1 MEYNW
6 RQIEVYTRMFSGS
19 ESLYIGDAL
28 NSDITLDRNNVFS
41 KLCVID
47 LTGDTIEIPVFAKTV
62 IENTIIN
69 SPSITKV
76 VLPLYSNSDV
86 YDRRTADSIIRDF
99 FISGNLTERLQ
110 KVVTNKNEVY
120 YGMKGI
126 ILDKHFN
133 PLIMVTISLDRESK
147 MYKKVTIYIH
157 PEVFLNTNGL
167 IHKSI
172 IKKIIPFYISYN
184 EDLTSRDRRARRYYR
199 VESSVRPQVVIEDA
213 AKKFIQSPNRPS
225 PQSCTDDKLNQ
236 LMIENIDEILNQ
248 II

>member
-6 RQIEVYTRMFSGS
+6 RQIEVYTQMFSAGD
-19 ESLYIGDAL
+19 SLIIGDAL
-28 NSDITLDRNNVFS
+28 NSNIALDRNNVFN

-62 IENTIIN
+62 VEDTIIH
-69 SPSITKV
+69 SSSTTKV
-76 VLPLYSNSDV
+76 VLPLYSNSNT
-86 YDRRTADSIIRDF
+86 YNRRTADSIIRSF
-99 FISGNLTERLQ
+99 FIRGNLTERLQ

-120 YGMKGI
+120 YGMRGI
-126 ILDKHFN
+126 ILDEHFN
-133 PLIMVTISLDRESK
+133 PLIMATISLDRESK

-184 EDLTSRDRRARRYYR
+184 GILSYRRRSHLFYRLED
-199 VESSVRPQVVIEDA
+199 SVRPQVVIEDA

-248 II
+248 IR

>member
-6 RQIEVYTRMFSGS
+6 RQIKVYTQMFSAG
-19 ESLYIGDAL
+19 ESLNIGDAL
-28 NSDITLDRNNVFS
+28 NGDIALDRNNVFS

-62 IENTIIN
+62 VEDTIIY
-69 SPSITKV
+69 SSSTTKV
-76 VLPLYSNSDV
+76 VLPLYSNSNV
-86 YDRRTADSIIRDF
+86 YNRRTADSIIRSF
-99 FISGNLTERLQ
+99 FIRGNLTERLQ

-120 YGMKGI
+120 YGMRGI
-126 ILDKHFN
+126 ILDEHFN
-133 PLIMVTISLDRESK
+133 PLIMATISLDRESK

-184 EDLTSRDRRARRYYR
+184 EALSYRVRRASFRI
-199 VESSVRPQVVIEDA
+199 ESSVRPQIVIEDA

-248 II
+248 IR

>member
-6 RQIEVYTRMFSGS
+6 RQIEVYTQMFSVS
-19 ESLYIGDAL
+19 DSLNIGDAL
-28 NSDITLDRNNVFS
+28 NGNIALDRNNVFS

-47 LTGDTIEIPVFAKTV
+47 LTGDTIEIPVFAKTIV
-62 IENTIIN
+62 EDTIIN
-69 SPSITKV
+69 RASITKV
-76 VLPLYSNSDV
+76 VLPLYSNSNT
-86 YDRRTADSIIRDF
+86 YNRRTADSIIRSF
-99 FISGNLTERLQ
+99 FIRGNLSERLQ

-126 ILDKHFN
+126 ILDEHFN
-133 PLIMVTISLDRESK
+133 PLIMVTITLDRESR

-157 PEVFLNTNGL
+157 PEVFLNTSGL

-184 EDLTSRDRRARRYYR
+184 EDLSYRGRRAYYR
-199 VESSVRPQVVIEDA
+199 VENSVRPQVVIEDA
-213 AKKFIQSPNRPS
+213 AKKFIQSPSRPS
-225 PQSCTDDKLNQ
+225 PQSFTDDKLNQ

-248 II
+248 IR

>member
-6 RQIEVYTRMFSGS
+6 RQIEVYTQMFSAG
-19 ESLYIGDAL
+19 ESLNIGDAL
-28 NSDITLDRNNVFS
+28 NGNIALDRNNVFN

-47 LTGDTIEIPVFAKTV
+47 LTGDTIEIPVFAKTIV
-62 IENTIIN
+62 EDTIIN
-69 SPSITKV
+69 SSSTTKV
-76 VLPLYSNSDV
+76 VLPLYSNSNT
-86 YDRRTADSIIRDF
+86 YNRRTADSIIRSF
-99 FISGNLTERLQ
+99 FIRGNLTERLQ

-120 YGMKGI
+120 YGMRGI
-126 ILDKHFN
+126 ILDEHFN
-133 PLIMVTISLDRESK
+133 PLIMATISLDRESK

-184 EDLTSRDRRARRYYR
+184 EDLSYRGRRAHYR

-236 LMIENIDEILNQ
+236 LMIENIDDILNQ
-248 II
+248 IR

>member
-6 RQIEVYTRMFSGS
+6 SQIEVYTRMFSAG
-19 ESLYIGDAL
+19 ESLIIDDAT
-28 NSDITLDRNNVFS
+28 NSNIALDKNNVFS

-47 LTGDTIEIPVFAKTV
+47 LTGDTIEIPIFAKNVVEDTL
-62 IENTIIN
+62 IN
-69 SPSITKV
+69 SSSTTKI
-76 VLPLYSNSDV
+76 VLPLYSNSNT
-86 YDRRTADSIIRDF
+86 YNRRTADSIIRSF
-99 FISGNLTERLQ
+99 FVRGNLTERLQ
-110 KVVTNKNEVY
+110 KVVTNKNEIY

-126 ILDKHFN
+126 ILDEHFN
-133 PLIMVTISLDRESK
+133 PLIMVTMSLDRRSR

-157 PEVFLNTNGL
+157 PEVFLNTTGL

-184 EDLTSRDRRARRYYR
+184 EDLPRRSRITYYNI
-199 VESSVRPQVVIEDA
+199 ESSVRPQVVIEDA

-236 LMIENIDEILNQ
+236 LMIENIDDILNQ
-248 II
+248 IR

>member
-6 RQIEVYTRMFSGS
+6 RQIEVYTQMFSAGD
-19 ESLYIGDAL
+19 SLNIGDAL
-28 NSDITLDRNNVFS
+28 NGNIALDRNNVFS

-62 IENTIIN
+62 VEDTIIN
-69 SPSITKV
+69 SSSTTKV
-76 VLPLYSNSDV
+76 VLPLYSNSNT
-86 YDRRTADSIIRDF
+86 YNRRTADSIIRSF
-99 FISGNLTERLQ
+99 FMRGNLTERLQ

-120 YGMKGI
+120 YGMRGI
-126 ILDKHFN
+126 ILDEHFN
-133 PLIMVTISLDRESK
+133 PLIMATISLDRESK

-184 EDLTSRDRRARRYYR
+184 EDLSYRGRRAYYR

-248 II
+248 IR

>member
-6 RQIEVYTRMFSGS
+6 RQIEVYTQMFSAG
-19 ESLYIGDAL
+19 ESLNIGDAL
-28 NSDITLDRNNVFS
+28 NGNIALDRNNVFS

-62 IENTIIN
+62 VEDTIIN
-69 SPSITKV
+69 SSSITKV
-76 VLPLYSNSDV
+76 VLPLYSNSNT
-86 YDRRTADSIIRDF
+86 YNRRTADSIIRSF
-99 FISGNLTERLQ
+99 FIRGNLTERLQ

-120 YGMKGI
+120 YGMRGI
-126 ILDKHFN
+126 ILDEHFN
-133 PLIMVTISLDRESK
+133 PLIMATISLDRESK

-184 EDLTSRDRRARRYYR
+184 EDLSYRGRRTYYR

-248 II
+248 IR

>member
-6 RQIEVYTRMFSGS
+6 RQIEVYTQMFSADD
-19 ESLYIGDAL
+19 SLNIGDAL
-28 NSDITLDRNNVFS
+28 NGSIALDRNNVFN

-47 LTGDTIEIPVFAKTV
+47 LTGDTIEVPVFAKTV
-62 IENTIIN
+62 VEDTIIN
-69 SPSITKV
+69 SSSTTKV
-76 VLPLYSNSDV
+76 VLPLYSNSNT
-86 YDRRTADSIIRDF
+86 YNRRTADSIIRSF
-99 FISGNLTERLQ
+99 FIRGNLTERLQ

-120 YGMKGI
+120 YGMRGI
-126 ILDKHFN
+126 ILDEHFN
-133 PLIMVTISLDRESK
+133 PLIMATISLDRESK

-184 EDLTSRDRRARRYYR
+184 EDLSYRGRRAYYR
-199 VESSVRPQVVIEDA
+199 LESSVRPQVVIEDA

-248 II
+248 IR

>member
-1 MEYNW
+1 MDYNW
-6 RQIEVYTRMFSGS
+6 RQIETYTWMFDAG
-19 ESLYIGDAL
+19 ESLNIGDAL
-28 NSDITLDRNNVFS
+28 IGDAALDRNNIFS

-62 IENTIIN
+62 VEDTIIN
-69 SPSITKV
+69 SSSTTKV
-76 VLPLYSNSDV
+76 VLPLYSNSNTHN
-86 YDRRTADSIIRDF
+86 RRTADSIIRSF
-99 FISGNLTERLQ
+99 FIRGNLTERLQ

-126 ILDKHFN
+126 ILDEHFN
-133 PLIMVTISLDRESK
+133 PLIMVTISLDKGSK

-184 EDLTSRDRRARRYYR
+184 GDLYYGRRRVYYR
-199 VESSVRPQVVIEDA
+199 VENSVRPQVVIEDA

-248 II
+248 IK

>member
-6 RQIEVYTRMFSGS
+6 RQIEVYTQMFSAG
-19 ESLYIGDAL
+19 ESLNIGDAL
-28 NSDITLDRNNVFS
+28 NGNIALDRNNVFS

-47 LTGDTIEIPVFAKTV
+47 LTGDNIEVPVFAKTIV
-62 IENTIIN
+62 EDTIIN
-69 SPSITKV
+69 SSSITKV
-76 VLPLYSNSDV
+76 VLPLYSNSNTHN
-86 YDRRTADSIIRDF
+86 RRTADSIIRSF
-99 FISGNLTERLQ
+99 FIRGNLTERLQ

-126 ILDKHFN
+126 ILDEHFN
-133 PLIMVTISLDRESK
+133 PLIMVTITLDRESR

-157 PEVFLNTNGL
+157 PEVFLNTSGL

-184 EDLTSRDRRARRYYR
+184 EDLSYRGRRTYYR

-225 PQSCTDDKLNQ
+225 PQSFTDDKLNQ

-248 II
+248 IR

>member
-6 RQIEVYTRMFSGS
+6 RQIEVYTYMFGDS

-28 NSDITLDRNNVFS
+28 NGNIALDRNNVFS

-47 LTGDTIEIPVFAKTV
+47 LTGDTIEIPVFAKNV
-62 IENTIIN
+62 VEDTIIN
-69 SPSITKV
+69 SSSTTKV
-76 VLPLYSNSDV
+76 VLPLYSNSNT
-86 YDRRTADSIIRDF
+86 YNRRTADSIIRSF
-99 FISGNLTERLQ
+99 FIKGNLTERLQ

-126 ILDKHFN
+126 ILDEHFN

-184 EDLTSRDRRARRYYR
+184 EDLSYRSGRRYYR
-199 VESSVRPQVVIEDA
+199 VEHSVRPQVVIEDA

-225 PQSCTDDKLNQ
+225 SQSFTDDKLNQ
-236 LMIENIDEILNQ
+236 LIIANIDEVLNQ
-248 II
+248 IR